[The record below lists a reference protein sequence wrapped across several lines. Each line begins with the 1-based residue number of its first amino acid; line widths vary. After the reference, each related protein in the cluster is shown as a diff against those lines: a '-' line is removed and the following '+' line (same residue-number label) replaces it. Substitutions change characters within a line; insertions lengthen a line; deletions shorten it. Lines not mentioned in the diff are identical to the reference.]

1 MWIACAVLA
10 FLAGQAY
17 LLRSLIKL
25 DNILEQPVGSPP
37 EFSGFP
43 FVEMD
48 ADLWYDEQQKEG
60 AALEKTKEHILACL
74 SSAPSNPRIIRTAAT
89 MARAFDCTL
98 TALYVRT
105 PDSEAMPDADK
116 ERLRANIR
124 LAESLGATIETV
136 FGDDVSYQIA
146 EYARLSGVTKIVIGR
161 TAVTR
166 KHLWSKPTLTEK
178 LSAIAPNLDIHIIP
192 DANTNP
198 AYRPQKVRHQL
209 EPKLLLRDWGVS
221 LCILILATVVS
232 YAFSQVGF
240 SEANI
245 IAIYLLGVLL
255 TSMATSSRSS
265 YVLSAIGSVLV
276 FNFFFTSPQF
286 SLQVYV
292 HGAPLTFLVMIV
304 AALIVGSLT
313 DRLKSQVKQ
322 SAQAAYRTNL
332 MLETNQMLQ
341 KTTSDDDIF
350 RAAQTQLRKLLG
362 RELTVT
368 PGTSRESPAD
378 AIRYPIRVGDRVYG
392 EATIEGAEP
401 PAAFEN
407 SLLLSILGE
416 CALVLESRRNKREK
430 EEAALQARNESIRAN
445 LLRSVSHDLRTPLTT
460 ISGNAAILMENE
472 QTLTDAE
479 RHRMYSDIYDDS
491 EWLNNLVENM
501 LAVTRIV
508 EGRMELKLQ
517 PQLVEELVSEA
528 LLHLSPEKRDHTITV
543 SHQDDL
549 ILAMCDARMVMQ
561 VIINLVNNA
570 IKYTPAG
577 SCIAIH
583 TKQESGSVVI
593 SVADNGPGIPDEEKE
608 QVFQMFYTGSHPVAD
623 SRRSLGLGLSLCKS
637 IVLSH
642 GGEITVSDNRP
653 NGSIFTF
660 TLPSGE
666 VTLHE

>member
-17 LLRSLIKL
+17 LLRSLVKL
-25 DNILEQPVGSPP
+25 DRILEQPVGGPP
-37 EFSGFP
+37 EFPGFP
-43 FVEMD
+43 FVEKED
-48 ADLWYDEQQKEG
+48 DLWYDEQQKEG
-60 AALEKTKEHILACL
+60 AAVENTKEHILACL

-105 PDSEAMPDADK
+105 PDSEAMSDADK

-178 LSAIAPNLDIHIIP
+178 LAAIAPNLDIHIIP
-192 DANTNP
+192 DASTSA
-198 AYRPQKVRHQL
+198 AYRPQKAKSR
-209 EPKLLLRDWGVS
+209 PDPRLLLRDWAVS
-221 LCILILATVVS
+221 VAILCLASVVAF
-232 YAFSQVGF
+232 AFSKVGF

-255 TSMATSSRSS
+255 TSMATSTRSS

-276 FNFFFTSPQF
+276 FNFFFTSPRF
-286 SLQVYV
+286 SLRVYE

-304 AALIVGSLT
+304 AALIVGTLT

-322 SAQAAYRTNL
+322 AAQAAYRTNL
-332 MLETNQMLQ
+332 LLETNQMLQ
-341 KTTSDDDIF
+341 KTASDDDIF

-368 PGTSRESPAD
+368 PGTSREAPTD

-392 EATIEGAEP
+392 EVTIEGAEP

-430 EEAALQARNESIRAN
+430 EEAALQARNENIRAN

-472 QTLTDAE
+472 HTLTDAE

-543 SHQDDL
+543 RHEDDL

-570 IKYTPAG
+570 IKYTPEG

-593 SVADNGPGIPDEEKE
+593 SVADNGPGIPDSEKE
-608 QVFQMFYTGSHPVAD
+608 QVFQMFYTGSHPAAD

-642 GGEITVSDNRP
+642 GGEITVSDNHP
-653 NGSIFTF
+653 SGSVFTF